1 MAPEPQH
8 QGKRP
13 KSRNDK
19 DGVKWPFYLD
29 IRKHLRKGRLLSA
42 CNTSLSA
49 TREPY
54 RGSDLEAYV
63 ETINISCLSTFMMC
77 ICSIGAMSNLRVEAL
92 GMAPDVTKVC
102 AIKNG
107 PKAFTRSGAFE

>member
-1 MAPEPQH
+1 MVSGTISAKFSDYQSPKAVAPEPQH

-29 IRKHLRKGRLLSA
+29 IRKHLRKGRPLSA
-42 CNTSLSA
+42 CNTSLFA

-63 ETINISCLSTFMMC
+63 ETINISCLDTC
-77 ICSIGAMSNLRVEAL
+77 RNY
-92 GMAPDVTKVC
+92 
-102 AIKNG
+102 
-107 PKAFTRSGAFE
+107 

>member
-1 MAPEPQH
+1 
-8 QGKRP
+8 
-13 KSRNDK
+13 
-19 DGVKWPFYLD
+19 
-29 IRKHLRKGRLLSA
+29 
-42 CNTSLSA
+42 
-49 TREPY
+49 
-54 RGSDLEAYV
+54 
-63 ETINISCLSTFMMC
+63 MMC